1 MKLRIHRGAE
11 QIGGSCAELEAQGQR
26 LVLDLGLPLDAADD
40 DDPAALLPHVAGFRT
55 PDPSLQGIVLSHLH
69 HDHIV
74 LVPHLATTMP
84 VAIGADARRIV
95 NRAAPYLPSGATL
108 PDGPDL
114 KDGIEL
120 RFGPFTVTPVLMD
133 HSAFDAY
140 ALLVEA
146 DGHRLFYSGDVR
158 GHGRKGALFE
168 RLLRRPPEYIDAML
182 MEGTTLGRPG
192 TERGF
197 PSEADLEMEFT
208 KIFRE
213 ASGPALV
220 YASAQNIDR
229 MVTVYRAAKRSGRKL
244 VIDLYAAVVLEAT
257 ECQRIPQ
264 LGWDD
269 VWLYVPQRQRHQIVR
284 NKLFPDLI
292 RLGATTKRRLYPEDL
307 ASEGGDCVFLFRPLH
322 GPDFAS
328 ANALDGAILV
338 YSQWEGYLRDGSL
351 SRFQEWIE
359 ANNVPMVSIHTS
371 GHASVADLKRLVAAI
386 EPRHLI
392 PIHTFEK
399 DRYAE
404 VFGRATVLSDGE
416 WFQVG
421 AGS

>member
-1 MKLRIHRGAE
+1 
-11 QIGGSCAELEAQGQR
+11 
-26 LVLDLGLPLDAADD
+26 
-40 DDPAALLPHVAGFRT
+40 
-55 PDPSLQGIVLSHLH
+55 
-69 HDHIV
+69 
-74 LVPHLATTMP
+74 
-84 VAIGADARRIV
+84 
-95 NRAAPYLPSGATL
+95 
-108 PDGPDL
+108 
-114 KDGIEL
+114 
-120 RFGPFTVTPVLMD
+120 
-133 HSAFDAY
+133 
-140 ALLVEA
+140 
-146 DGHRLFYSGDVR
+146 
-158 GHGRKGALFE
+158 
-168 RLLRRPPEYIDAML
+168 ML

-220 YASAQNIDR
+220 YASAQDIDG
-229 MVTVYRAAKRSGRKL
+229 MVTVYRAAKRSGREL

-257 ECQRIPQ
+257 ERQSIPQ
-264 LGWDD
+264 LGWVD
-269 VWLYVPQRQRHQIVR
+269 VWLYVPQRQRHQIAR
-284 NKLFPDLI
+284 NKLFPDLN

-359 ANNVPMVSIHTS
+359 ANNVPMVSIHT
-371 GHASVADLKRLVAAI
+371 
-386 EPRHLI
+386 
-392 PIHTFEK
+392 FEK

-404 VFGRATVLSDGE
+404 VFGKATVLSDGE